1 MMNCQITSW
10 SWWPMTGTR
19 SVYIMVMV
27 ANDRNKVRLH
37 HGHGGQWQEQGQI
50 ISWSWWPMT
59 GTRWDYIMVMVAID
73 RNKVRLYHGHD
84 GQWPEQGQITSWSW
98 WLMMGT
104 RSDDLMVMVANDR
117 YKVRLHH
124 GHGGQWQEQG
134 QFISYSLAL
143 SIILAIHMCPIY
155 KYLSMFYHTFLLGRE
170 VSLLCSYWSTR
181 FLYFFHQKVPTK
193 YNPLMFSGANGR
205 RPWLV
210 SQREH
215 QRLHNM
221 APQCSRQTQ
230 VFVSIYICICRYM
243 YTYI

>member
-1 MMNCQITSW
+1 
-10 SWWPMTGTR
+10 
-19 SVYIMVMV
+19 
-27 ANDRNKVRLH
+27 
-37 HGHGGQWQEQGQI
+37 
-50 ISWSWWPMT
+50 
-59 GTRWDYIMVMVAID
+59 
-73 RNKVRLYHGHD
+73 
-84 GQWPEQGQITSWSW
+84 
-98 WLMMGT
+98 
-104 RSDDLMVMVANDR
+104 
-117 YKVRLHH
+117 
-124 GHGGQWQEQG
+124 
-134 QFISYSLAL
+134 
-143 SIILAIHMCPIY
+143 
-155 KYLSMFYHTFLLGRE
+155 MFYHTFLLGRE

-243 YTYI
+243 YTYIQVYFSHLFNFARFLILICQALLIFLIHPIITSKSILSFVDYFQAGSSLKDHFVLPYVRLL